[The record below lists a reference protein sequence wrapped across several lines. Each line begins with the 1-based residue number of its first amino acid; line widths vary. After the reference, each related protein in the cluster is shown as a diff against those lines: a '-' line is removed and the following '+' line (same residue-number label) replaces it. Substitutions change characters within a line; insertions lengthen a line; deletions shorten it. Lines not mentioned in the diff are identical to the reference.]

1 MPGGEPDE
9 DGVDILRGIV
19 SFSFSMVVMNID
31 DKAIPEMPVEKTVK
45 TSLLYYTI

>member
-1 MPGGEPDE
+1 MPGVDPDK

-19 SFSFSMVVMNID
+19 GFSFSMVVMNID
-31 DKAIPEMPVEKTVK
+31 DNAIPEMHVEKTVK